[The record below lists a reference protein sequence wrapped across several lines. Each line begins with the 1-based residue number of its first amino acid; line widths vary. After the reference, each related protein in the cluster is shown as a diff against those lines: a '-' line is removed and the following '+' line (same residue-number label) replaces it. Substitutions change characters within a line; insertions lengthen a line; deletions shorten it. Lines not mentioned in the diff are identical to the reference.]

1 MSRGVKIALVAVVIL
16 LGACCIGGAA
26 LYFISQRVVSQAF
39 TDDPARAATLG
50 HEIVDYNLPDGYREL
65 GGINALG
72 FKMVFIGSG
81 SETGDSMFIVLMQIP
96 AGTDMDQEEMQR
108 QMTQAMQQQGQGRN
122 LQTHVVGTQTVT
134 IKGQPVT
141 LTVSEGTVTEGSDAG
156 AVFRQV
162 IGIFPGKDSS
172 TAMLMA
178 MGKKDTWDQATL
190 DSFLAS
196 IK

>member
-1 MSRGVKIALVAVVIL
+1 MSRGVKIALVVVVIL
-16 LGACCIGGAA
+16 LGLCCVGGAA
-26 LYFISQRVVSQAF
+26 SFFIVQRVASQAF
-39 TDDPARAATLG
+39 TDDPAKAATLG

-65 GGINALG
+65 GGINALV
-72 FKMVFIGSG
+72 FKMVFIGSA
-81 SETGDSMFIVLMQIP
+81 SKTGDSMFIVLMQIP
-96 AGTDMDQEEMQR
+96 SGTDMDQAEMQR

-122 LQTHVVGTQTVT
+122 MQTHVVGTQTAT

-156 AVFRQV
+156 SVFRQV
-162 IGIFPGKDSS
+162 IGIFPGKAG

-190 DSFLAS
+190 DNFLAS

>member
-1 MSRGVKIALVAVVIL
+1 MSKGVKIALVVVVVL
-16 LGACCIGGAA
+16 LVLCCLGGVGF
-26 LYFISQRVVSQAF
+26 YFITQRVVSQAV
-39 TDDPARAATLG
+39 TDDPGRAATLG
-50 HEIVDYNLPDGYREL
+50 HEIVDYSLPDGYREL
-65 GGINALG
+65 GGMNALV
-72 FKMVFIGSG
+72 FKMVFIGSASKG
-81 SETGDSMFIVLMQIP
+81 QGSMFMVLMQIP
-96 AGTDMDQEEMQR
+96 AGANMSPEEMQR

-122 LQTHVVGTQTVT
+122 MQTHVVGTQTAT

-141 LTVSEGTVTEGSDAG
+141 LTVSEGQVTEGSDAG
-156 AVFRQV
+156 TTFRQV
-162 IGIFPGKDSS
+162 IGVFPGNAG

>member
-1 MSRGVKIALVAVVIL
+1 MSRGVKIALVVVVIL

-26 LYFISQRVVSQAF
+26 LYFISQRVVSQAV
-39 TDDPARAATLG
+39 TDDPAKAATLG
-50 HEIVDYNLPDGYREL
+50 HEIVDYSLPDGYREL
-65 GGINALG
+65 GGMNALV
-72 FKMVFIGSG
+72 FQMVFIGTG
-81 SETGDSMFIVLMQIP
+81 SKTGDSMFIMLMQIP
-96 AGTDMDQEEMQR
+96 AEANMDQEEMQR

-122 LQTHVVGTQTVT
+122 LQTHVVGTQTAT

-141 LTVSEGTVTEGSDAG
+141 LTVSEGTVTEGNDAG
-156 AVFRQV
+156 TVFRQV
-162 IGIFPGKDSS
+162 IGVFPGKNG
-172 TAMLMA
+172 TAMLMV

>member
-1 MSRGVKIALVAVVIL
+1 MSKGVKIALVVVVVL
-16 LGACCIGGAA
+16 LVLCCMGG
-26 LYFISQRVVSQAF
+26 LGFYFITQRVVSQAVI
-39 TDDPARAATLG
+39 DDPAKAASLG

-65 GGINALG
+65 GGMNALV
-72 FKMVFIGSG
+72 FKMIFIGPKS
-81 SETGDSMFIVLMQIP
+81 TNQDSMFMVLMQIS
-96 AGTDMDQEEMQR
+96 AGANMSPEEMQR
-108 QMTQAMQQQGQGRN
+108 QMTQAMQQQGQGRTM
-122 LQTHVVGTQTVT
+122 QTHVVGTQTAT

-141 LTVSEGTVTEGSDAG
+141 LTVSEGEVTEGNDAG
-156 AVFRQV
+156 TLFRQV
-162 IGIFPGKDSS
+162 IGVFPAKDG

>member
-1 MSRGVKIALVAVVIL
+1 MSRGVKIALVIVIIL
-16 LGACCIGGAA
+16 LGLCCIGGAGF
-26 LYFISQRVVSQAF
+26 YFISQRVVSQAVI
-39 TDDPARAATLG
+39 DDPAKAAALG

-65 GGINALG
+65 GGMNALV
-72 FKMVFIGSG
+72 FKMVFIGST
-81 SETGDSMFIVLMQIP
+81 SKTSDSMFIMLMQIP
-96 AGTDMDQEEMQR
+96 SGTNMDQEEMQR
-108 QMTQAMQQQGQGRN
+108 QMTQAMQQQGQGRAM
-122 LQTHVVGTQTVT
+122 QTHVVGTQTAT

-141 LTVSEGTVTEGSDAG
+141 LTISEGEVTEGSDAG
-156 AVFRQV
+156 AIFRQV
-162 IGIFPGKDSS
+162 MGVFPAKDG

>member
-1 MSRGVKIALVAVVIL
+1 MDAFGV
-16 LGACCIGGAA
+16 GGAA
-26 LYFISQRVVSQAF
+26 AYFITQRVVSQAVI
-39 TDDPARAATLG
+39 DDPTKAATLG
-50 HEIVDYNLPDGYREL
+50 HEIVAYSLPDGYREL
-65 GGINALG
+65 GGMNALV
-72 FKMVFIGSG
+72 FKMVFIGSA
-81 SETGDSMFIVLMQIP
+81 SKTSDSMFIVLMQIP
-96 AGTDMDQEEMQR
+96 TGANMDEAEMQR

-122 LQTHVVGTQTVT
+122 MQTHVVGTQTAT

-156 AVFRQV
+156 TTFRQV
-162 IGIFPGKDSS
+162 IGVFPGNAG

-190 DSFLAS
+190 DGFLAS

>member
-1 MSRGVKIALVAVVIL
+1 MSKGVKIALVVVVVL
-16 LGACCIGGAA
+16 LVLCCMGG
-26 LYFISQRVVSQAF
+26 LGFYFITQRVVSQAVI
-39 TDDPARAATLG
+39 DDPAKAGTLG

-65 GGINALG
+65 GGMNALV
-72 FKMVFIGSG
+72 FKMVFIGPTS
-81 SETGDSMFIVLMQIP
+81 TNRDSMFIVLMQIP
-96 AGTDMDQEEMQR
+96 TGANMDQEEMQR

-122 LQTHVVGTQTVT
+122 IRAHVVGTQTAT

-141 LTVSEGTVTEGSDAG
+141 LTVSEGEVTEGNEAG
-156 AVFRQV
+156 TLFRQV
-162 IGIFPGKDSS
+162 IGVFPGKAG